1 MNKQNLLTLTL
12 IISGLALNPVMT
24 EAVLNTVPQSQSI
37 NHSVSASISTVLYNR
52 GLDEDVADELASNLV
67 NEEDEM
73 FLAMLVQTLDAKNIA
88 SREEVLEYL
97 STVALHKQNIDFKKY
112 DNLVGMVLK
121 IKQTSLDD
129 NTLKQLGYI
138 AKINKQ
144 LFV

>member
-67 NEEDEM
+67 DEEDEM

>member
-1 MNKQNLLTLTL
+1 
-12 IISGLALNPVMT
+12 V
-24 EAVLNTVPQSQSI
+24 
-37 NHSVSASISTVLYNR
+37 
-52 GLDEDVADELASNLV
+52 D
-67 NEEDEM
+67 EEDEM
-73 FLAMLVQTLDAKNIA
+73 FLAMLLQTLDAKNIV
-88 SREEVLEYL
+88 SREEILEYL

-112 DNLVGMVLK
+112 DNLVGMVSK

>member
-67 NEEDEM
+67 DEEDEM

-97 STVALHKQNIDFKKY
+97 STAALHKQNIDFKKY

>member
-12 IISGLALNPVMT
+12 IISGLALNPVMA
-24 EAVLNTVPQSQSI
+24 EAVLNTVPQSQKI
-37 NHSVSASISTVLYNR
+37 NHSVSTSISIVLHNR
-52 GLDEDVADELASNLV
+52 GLDEEVADELASNLV
-67 NEEDEM
+67 DEEDEM
-73 FLAMLVQTLDAKNIA
+73 FLAMLLQTLDAKNIV
-88 SREEVLEYL
+88 SREEILEYL

-112 DNLVGMVLK
+112 DNLVGMVSK